1 MQVKIERVM
10 WSGALLGVFV
20 PQLAGAQVLF
30 RENFNVLADGTT
42 IRCAGPGGAGTY
54 AFPADF
60 LLRNVDNG
68 TPAANVSYVND
79 AWEVREDFRLSAGN
93 PGACAAFSTSWYTP
107 AGVANDWMWTPPVA
121 LPVGGSASLRWR
133 AVAYD
138 ASYPDGYEVRV
149 MAAPSEPTGGAGA
162 IGNQITNSS
171 TVFAIAAENTA
182 WTARSAS
189 LSAFAGQTVR
199 VGFRNNSNNQF
210 LLLID
215 DIEVINRVTDL
226 EAVAVN
232 RFASPYSLTPSGLV
246 YPATLGVTANNS
258 GTEALTQ
265 VSASAQLLVG
275 ATPVG
280 PPLVSNTLAGLAP
293 IASAPLQFSGSAV
306 YEGLGAWSIE
316 YRLSA
321 AEAANEL
328 NTQNNIVRALGPVTG
343 GLELARYE
351 AESALTSLGIGAG
364 NGGELGVR
372 IDLPQA
378 YTFRALR
385 FLMSPPPNASNWLQL
400 TLTAHL
406 RSFDTATGRP
416 GAIIAS
422 ATQIP
427 TPAEPSVIDAAFDQG
442 EIALPAG
449 SYVVSVTEPVGLV
462 ADDGTGSAMQLGM
475 RVDRFQPSHV
485 FVNWPTSPSGG
496 WAPVESFGGNFARMP
511 QIGLLSAEG
520 LFAHGFEGSAAPPM
534 GRHVVRPYT
543 SSGEATQ
550 AGVLSEISERERPA
564 ATRRS
569 D

>member
-1 MQVKIERVM
+1 
-10 WSGALLGVFV
+10 
-20 PQLAGAQVLF
+20 
-30 RENFNVLADGTT
+30 
-42 IRCAGPGGAGTY
+42 
-54 AFPADF
+54 
-60 LLRNVDNG
+60 
-68 TPAANVSYVND
+68 
-79 AWEVREDFRLSAGN
+79 
-93 PGACAAFSTSWYTP
+93 
-107 AGVANDWMWTPPVA
+107 
-121 LPVGGSASLRWR
+121 
-133 AVAYD
+133 
-138 ASYPDGYEVRV
+138 
-149 MAAPSEPTGGAGA
+149 MAAPSEPTGGTGT

-226 EAVAVN
+226 EAVAVS

-246 YPATLGVTANNS
+246 YPATLGVTANNP
-258 GTEALTQ
+258 GTEALTE

-406 RSFDTATGRP
+406 RSFDTDTGRP

-485 FVNWPTSPSGG
+485 FVNWPTSPNGG